1 MSKTKERVTM
11 NTIEAIKVD
20 SSKDEFGNRS
30 TWSYRGHRL
39 RYIQGEGRGYPWTY
53 YPKGTDREHR
63 GCAVRTK
70 SEAIEAIDRLIEQG
84 RLSDLAA
91 HTDTANITT

>member
-1 MSKTKERVTM
+1 MSNTKERENM

-20 SSKDEFGNRS
+20 SHKDEFGNRS

-63 GCAVRTK
+63 GCATRTK
-70 SEAIEAIDRLIEQG
+70 SEAMQAIDSLIEQG
-84 RLSDLAA
+84 RLRDLSV
-91 HTDTANITT
+91 

>member
-1 MSKTKERVTM
+1 M
-11 NTIEAIKVD
+11 NSNEAIKLD

-63 GCAVRTK
+63 GCAARTK
-70 SEAIEAIDRLIEQG
+70 AEAVQALDSLIDQG
-84 RLSDLAA
+84 RLRDLSA
-91 HTDTANITT
+91 